1 MQCMF
6 YWYLAVLGNIT
17 CKYSLYMFV
26 YYSHINVY
34 LIVVSLSWRSTTVH
48 TWIVIE
54 APEAPQSCRW
64 RNFWRTSC
72 ANGADGPKRPLRF
85 WPLELCIDWISQLS
99 CWSPNAECIFVY
111 FCHIFVIMQ
120 ELHSFSCVQATEL
133 DHELRNALAE
143 RGRATTALH
152 VLTTMQRHNVRIS
165 FCFSCE
171 WCDGVM
177 CGRTLCN
184 DIDIKL
190 FEAYFFVQS
199 HFKLAYNCS
208 FHDLR
213 MEDKASPGQVLIFIL
228 QSFPFL

>member
-1 MQCMF
+1 MEK
-6 YWYLAVLGNIT
+6 LL
-17 CKYSLYMFV
+17 K
-26 YYSHINVY
+26 
-34 LIVVSLSWRSTTVH
+34 
-48 TWIVIE
+48 
-54 APEAPQSCRW
+54 
-64 RNFWRTSC
+64 
-72 ANGADGPKRPLRF
+72 D
-85 WPLELCIDWISQLS
+85 ELCKWRRRPKEATQVLTLGTLYRLNFPAFMLVSKS
-99 CWSPNAECIFVY
+99 GMPKVY

-208 FHDLR
+208 FHDLG
-213 MEDKASPGQVLIFIL
+213 MQDKASPGQVLIFIL

>member
-1 MQCMF
+1 MAPTAQRGHSGSDP
-6 YWYLAVLGNIT
+6 WN
-17 CKYSLYMFV
+17 FV
-26 YYSHINVY
+26 S
-34 LIVVSLSWRSTTVH
+34 
-48 TWIVIE
+48 IE
-54 APEAPQSCRW
+54 FPSFHAGLQ
-64 RNFWRTSC
+64 
-72 ANGADGPKRPLRF
+72 KR
-85 WPLELCIDWISQLS
+85 
-99 CWSPNAECIFVY
+99 NAECVFLCVL
-111 FCHIFVIMQ
+111 CHIFVIMQ